1 MDMGRIEQ
9 YYAYWVTLDPTQGS
23 EIAKTRPC
31 VVVSPSELNDYL
43 NTVVI
48 VPLTSTLRNY
58 PFRVSCIVTGK
69 RVELAIDQIRTVDK
83 ARLNTSNSFG
93 KLSDDEI
100 IDLQNIINEMFCQ

>member
-9 YYAYWVTLDPTQGS
+9 YCAYWVTLDPTQGS

-31 VVVSPSELNDYL
+31 VVVSPDELNDYL

-58 PFRVSCIVTGK
+58 PFRVQCVVTGK
-69 RVELAIDQIRTVDK
+69 KGELAIDQIRTVDK
-83 ARLNTSNSFG
+83 TRLNISNCFG
-93 KLSDDEI
+93 RLSISEI
-100 IDLQNIINEMFCQ
+100 IDLQNIMHEMFCQ

>member
-1 MDMGRIEQ
+1 MGKIEQ

-31 VVVSPSELNDYL
+31 VVVSPNELNDNL

-58 PFRVSCIVTGK
+58 PFRVQCVVAGRK
-69 RVELAIDQIRTVDK
+69 GELAIDQIRTVDK
-83 ARLNTSNSFG
+83 TRLNTSSSFG
-93 KLSDDEI
+93 RLSPSEI
-100 IDLQNIINEMFCQ
+100 IDLQYMIQEMFCQ

>member
-9 YYAYWVTLDPTQGS
+9 YNAYWVTLDPTQGS

-31 VVVSPSELNDYL
+31 VVISPDELNYYL

-58 PFRVSCIVTGK
+58 PFRLQCRLAGK
-69 RVELAIDQIRTVDK
+69 IGELAIDQVRTVDK
-83 ARLNTSNSFG
+83 TRLNVSNPLG
-93 KLSDDEI
+93 QLSANEI
-100 IDLQNIINEMFCQ
+100 IALKSLLNEMFCC